1 MVEPIGYISL
11 AESIECIFF
20 FKSYRHDS
28 ISLFTFQLEAM
39 RNMTL
44 QVTLTLGQIEVDIE
58 GDRSKLK
65 NSVLMH
71 VDDINDVNS
80 MIRVQ

>member
-1 MVEPIGYISL
+1 MIL
-11 AESIECIFF
+11 QKIFF
-20 FKSYRHDS
+20 
-28 ISLFTFQLEAM
+28 FQLEAM

-80 MIRVQ
+80 MIRV